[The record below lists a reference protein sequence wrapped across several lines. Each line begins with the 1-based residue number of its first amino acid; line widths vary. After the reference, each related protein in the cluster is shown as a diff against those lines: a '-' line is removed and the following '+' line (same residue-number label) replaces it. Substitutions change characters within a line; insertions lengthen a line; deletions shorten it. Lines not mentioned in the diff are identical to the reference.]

1 MTLGNLTSILGDTF
15 LQVVLDSTGE
25 VLYDDEMRKEKYSW
39 GLMPWRDRA
48 IVFLTADQSELYSG
62 NVKIIVHIN

>member
-1 MTLGNLTSILGDTF
+1 MTLGSLTNILGDTF

-39 GLMPWRDRA
+39 GLMPWRDRT
-48 IVFLTADQSELYSG
+48 IVFLTADKSELYSTC
-62 NVKIIVHIN
+62 VKIIVYIN